1 MRILGNPPG
10 LNSDKRPVET
20 IQRVNSRRVIVVGA
34 GAAGLMAAGQA
45 AEAGAE
51 VLLLEKM
58 ERPGRKLRIAGKGR
72 CNLTNIAPLEDFL
85 AHFGPNGRFLR
96 QAFARFFTPD
106 LVAFFEG
113 LGVSTVTERGGRVFP
128 ASEEAQDVVDA
139 LVRWVRRRGV
149 TLHTQSPVVRLLV
162 EGGRIA
168 AVQVTRN
175 PFSPKKSGFS
185 GLYRAD
191 AVIVATGGASY
202 PATGS
207 TGDGYRLAA
216 QVGHTIVPIR
226 PALVPLETA
235 GSIAPRLQ
243 GLSLRNVTARLLV
256 DGRERAAEFGE
267 MLFTHF
273 GLSGPII
280 LTLSRQAVD
289 ALREGKQVVIAIDLK
304 PALDERTLDARLLHD
319 LDAHG
324 KRHFRTLLKG
334 LLPAKLIPVC
344 LDLVG
349 IPSDKPAHQITAQ
362 ERARLRAWLKDF
374 RLEVSGYRPLAEAIV
389 TAGGVALNEV
399 DPHTMESRL
408 IAGLY
413 FAGEV
418 LDLDADTGGY
428 NLQAAFSTG
437 WVAGQSAAQQQGN
450 AQLPDAT
457 SVANSHQAF

>member
-1 MRILGNPPG
+1 MIRRG
-10 LNSDKRPVET
+10 
-20 IQRVNSRRVIVVGA
+20 NSRQVIVVGA

-45 AEAGAE
+45 AETGAE

-72 CNLTNIAPLEDFL
+72 CNLTNVAPLDDFL

-96 QAFARFFTPD
+96 QAFARFFAPD

-113 LGVSTVTERGGRVFP
+113 LGVRTVTERGGRVFP
-128 ASEEAQDVVDA
+128 ASGEAQDVVDA
-139 LVRWVRRRGV
+139 LVRWVRRCGV
-149 TLHTQSPVVRLLV
+149 TLRPQSPVARLLV
-162 EGGRIA
+162 EDGQMAGVAVADGR
-168 AVQVTRN
+168 T
-175 PFSPKKSGFS
+175 
-185 GLYRAD
+185 YRAD

-207 TGDGYRLAA
+207 TGDGYRLAEA
-216 QVGHTIVPIR
+216 VGHTIVPIR
-226 PALVPLETA
+226 PALVPLEAA
-235 GSIAPRLQ
+235 GDVAPRLQ
-243 GLSLRNVTARLLV
+243 GLSLHNVTARLLV
-256 DGRERAAEFGE
+256 DGREQAAGFGE

-289 ALREGKQVVIAIDLK
+289 ALREGKQVAISIDLK
-304 PALDERTLDARLLHD
+304 PALDEQTLDARLLRD

-324 KRHFRTLLKG
+324 KRHLRTLLKG

-349 IPSDKPAHQITAQ
+349 IPPDKVAHQITAQ

-374 RLEVSGYRPLAEAIV
+374 GLEVRGHRPLAEAIV
-389 TAGGVALNEV
+389 TAGGVSLREIE
-399 DPHTMESRL
+399 PRTMESRL
-408 IAGLY
+408 VEGLY

-437 WVAGQSAAQQQGN
+437 WVAGRSAA
-450 AQLPDAT
+450 
-457 SVANSHQAF
+457 SR